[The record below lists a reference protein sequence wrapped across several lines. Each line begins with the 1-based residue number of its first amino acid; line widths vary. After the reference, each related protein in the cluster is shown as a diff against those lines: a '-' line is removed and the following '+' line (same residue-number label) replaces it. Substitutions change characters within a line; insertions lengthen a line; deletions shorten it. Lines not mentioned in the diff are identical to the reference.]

1 MENETLLQE
10 EEVKQPDMDL
20 EHEHELDMTL
30 ANARGFTRGYY
41 MGRQDGEGTS
51 NIREWRKGFWSGW
64 GSAVAGFALGNV
76 ILVLI
81 NKKKN
86 KQS

>member
-1 MENETLLQE
+1 MNDEKTLLQE
-10 EEVKQPDMDL
+10 EEVKQSDVDL
-20 EHEHELDMTL
+20 DHEHELDMAL

-41 MGRQDGEGTS
+41 MGCRDGEGTS
-51 NIREWRKGFWSGW
+51 NIREWRNGFLSGW

-81 NKKKN
+81 NKKK
-86 KQS
+86 K